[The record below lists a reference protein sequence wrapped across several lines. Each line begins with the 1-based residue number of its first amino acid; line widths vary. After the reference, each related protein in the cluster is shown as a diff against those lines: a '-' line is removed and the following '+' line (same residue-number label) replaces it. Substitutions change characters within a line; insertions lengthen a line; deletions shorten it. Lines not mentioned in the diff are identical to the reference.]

1 MELDALDF
9 LRLRDEDE
17 PVLELEESDY
27 LREEDLSGLPLAIF
41 EGGASR
47 RRVQRLGSER
57 GLQLSAISILGFDRV
72 QVWHVVVR

>member
-9 LRLRDEDE
+9 LCLRDKDE
-17 PVLELEESDY
+17 PVLELQESDY
-27 LREEDLSGLPLAIF
+27 LREEDRSGLPQAIF
-41 EGGASR
+41 ESGARR

-57 GLQLSAISILGFDRV
+57 GLELSAILILGFDRV